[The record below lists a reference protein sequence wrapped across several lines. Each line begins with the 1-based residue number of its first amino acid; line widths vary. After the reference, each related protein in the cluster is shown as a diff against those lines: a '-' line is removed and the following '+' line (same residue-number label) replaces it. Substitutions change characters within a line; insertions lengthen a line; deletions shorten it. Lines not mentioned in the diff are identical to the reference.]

1 MNKKL
6 ITPMI
11 VVIVLAILAAAIVF
25 APNLFEMVLRMH
37 GMR

>member
-6 ITPMI
+6 ITPI
-11 VVIVLAILAAAIVF
+11 VVVIVLAVIAAAIVF

>member
-6 ITPMI
+6 ITPVI
-11 VVIVLAILAAAIVF
+11 IVIVLAILAAAIVF

>member
-6 ITPMI
+6 IAPVI

-25 APNLFEMVLRMH
+25 APRLFEMVLRMH